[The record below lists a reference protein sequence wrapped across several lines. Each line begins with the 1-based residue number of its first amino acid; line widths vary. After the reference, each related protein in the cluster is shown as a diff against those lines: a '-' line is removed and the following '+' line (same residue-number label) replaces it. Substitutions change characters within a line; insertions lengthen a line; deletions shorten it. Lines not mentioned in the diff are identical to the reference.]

1 MKVVKDCDGKIPSN
15 EEQLWIH
22 IFVWQTQL
30 NGQIHLHIHLSFRPQ
45 LQLRFVLDE
54 EHRAESAH
62 GLVKYHRVTLE
73 VPRKTK
79 WIYIYKRVTLFQPSL
94 QKQTV
99 FS

>member
-1 MKVVKDCDGKIPSN
+1 MEKFSVMKNNSEFIFLCGKTPA
-15 EEQLWIH
+15 EWTATP
-22 IFVWQTQL
+22 TQS
-30 NGQIHLHIHLSFRPQ
+30 HLSLCPQ

-79 WIYIYKRVTLFQPSL
+79 
-94 QKQTV
+94 
-99 FS
+99 